1 MMKLLLIMMKLMKNL
16 MDDDSDKRKVQA
28 VPAFTITSLL
38 MLIADPASAF
48 TMQ

>member
-1 MMKLLLIMMKLMKNL
+1 MMEMMKKV

-38 MLIADPASAF
+38 MLIARLRSCLAILLVLMDG
-48 TMQ
+48 